1 MEHEDRY
8 ERCLKCRYHS
18 IYGCSL
24 MGDALETHI
33 EKCILDYDAI
43 KAITSGSL
51 DEYIFFRNPLEYL
64 SWLGYKDKENYPK
77 PGQMVLT
84 LTMGFGS
91 RNPGEILT
99 VDSCLKIEIVLIDCN
114 GHKYAVEKSKWWD
127 KLFKL
132 EK

>member
-84 LTMGFGS
+84 LNMLQKNQSGGKNYLNLRNERGMIYAYCS
-91 RNPGEILT
+91 R
-99 VDSCLKIEIVLIDCN
+99 VV
-114 GHKYAVEKSKWWD
+114 V
-127 KLFKL
+127 
-132 EK
+132 